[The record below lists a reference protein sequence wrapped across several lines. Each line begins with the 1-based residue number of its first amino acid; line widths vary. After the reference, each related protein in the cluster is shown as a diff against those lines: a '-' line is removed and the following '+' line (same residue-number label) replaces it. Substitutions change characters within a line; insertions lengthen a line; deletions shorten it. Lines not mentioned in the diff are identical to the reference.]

1 MNNNK
6 KKYKLVYK
14 NGRIEEDLLTNADY
28 KLCIWKKDKLSKMP
42 NYNRNHLKIIPDEKV
57 SKYYKHD

>member
-1 MNNNK
+1 M
-6 KKYKLVYK
+6 YK